1 MDGDKDSAKDDF
13 LFELQRKALETERLV
28 DDYDLRDEFL
38 SVNVS
43 GITEINEE
51 TGEPQIRALF
61 TYSIKDDQELE
72 EVISFIRLSYETQKD
87 NGPDL
92 DDLIGGL
99 GISLN

>member
-1 MDGDKDSAKDDF
+1 MDGDKDSTKDDF
-13 LFELQRKALETERLV
+13 LFELQRKAIETERLV
-28 DDYDLRDEFL
+28 DDYGLRDVFL
-38 SVNVS
+38 SLNVS

-72 EVISFIRLSYETQKD
+72 EVISFIRLSYENQKD
-87 NGPDL
+87 KGPDL
-92 DDLIGGL
+92 DDLLGDL